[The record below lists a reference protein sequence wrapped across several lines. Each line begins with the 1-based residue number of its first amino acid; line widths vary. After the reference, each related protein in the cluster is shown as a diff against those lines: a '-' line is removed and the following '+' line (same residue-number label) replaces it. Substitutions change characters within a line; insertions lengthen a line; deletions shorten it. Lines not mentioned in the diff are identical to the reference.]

1 MTAPLTPADCDLRD
15 FAFMPVD
22 VRRLLTSETWIT
34 GTGDERAAAMSLWLE
49 SWHQVPAAS
58 LPDNDRMLAHLS
70 QCPTWK
76 KVREFVLRGWVKAD
90 DGRLYHPVV
99 AEKALEAWLEKLAQ
113 RISGAEGNAKRWGMV
128 FDRGAMEA
136 AMHDARQRLVA
147 INPQSRALSRK
158 RTAGL
163 PKASPPDQKPIAP
176 RSPPDPDPTR
186 DPSPDGVG
194 SRSQETE
201 TGTETVKNQNQE
213 TARSEV
219 TIPGPEKPPRAAPP
233 DPVPK
238 SPESPTRR
246 GAIAVVL
253 RSHGVACTHA
263 HPTVVEWAQA
273 GVTDEQLREAVSV
286 ARMRKPHPEAI
297 PIAYLAPIVRE
308 LVAKPVDAGGLRE
321 RDWSRIW
328 PDEPAEVSP

>member
-163 PKASPPDQKPIAP
+163 PKASPPDPKPIAL
-176 RSPPDPDPTR
+176 RSHPDPDPTR
-186 DPSPDGVG
+186 NPSPDGVG

-201 TGTETVKNQNQE
+201 TGTGTVKNH
-213 TARSEV
+213 SGPDG
-219 TIPGPEKPPRAAPP
+219 PGVPPPKPAAVKAVV
-233 DPVPK
+233 DPVK
-238 SPESPTRR
+238 DELWRLGR
-246 GAIAVVL
+246 GVLEGQGMSRDAAGTFLGKLVKDHGQKRVLDVV
-253 RSHGVACTHA
+253 
-263 HPTVVEWAQA
+263 
-273 GVTDEQLREAVSV
+273 REAVRDPKADPKSWLVAACQQRETEGKQSALERRNASV
-286 ARMRKPHPEAI
+286 AENWLPPE
-297 PIAYLAPIVRE
+297 VR
-308 LVAKPVDAGGLRE
+308 DAT
-321 RDWSRIW
+321 
-328 PDEPAEVSP
+328 V